1 MGCGYK
7 RKETSQQ
14 LYIFLVPHSAMV
26 YGYTRDNKCDPS
38 SVHCTIIKV
47 KLYDPK
53 HVILVTKISET
64 DFFQHSAAF
73 KVMLEP

>member
-1 MGCGYK
+1 M
-7 RKETSQQ
+7 E
-14 LYIFLVPHSAMV
+14 

-47 KLYDPK
+47 ELYDPK

-64 DFFQHSAAF
+64 DFFQHSVAF